1 MELRTANE
9 NEWKKVKAFYW
20 QLIEQMDSA
29 LYKPGWKKGIYP
41 TDEFLMDSIR
51 NKELYVLLS
60 ESNHMASMILNHKCT
75 DGYEKIHWNIT
86 ATPQEITVVHAL
98 GVLPDYQ
105 GQGIAKLM
113 VQAAIRTAKENGQKA
128 VRLDVLSTNIPAQK
142 LYSDMGFNYMDTI
155 QLFYEDT
162 GSTNYLLYEYTL

>member
-1 MELRTANE
+1 M
-9 NEWKKVKAFYW
+9 
-20 QLIEQMDSA
+20 SA
-29 LYKPGWKKGIYP
+29 
-41 TDEFLMDSIR
+41 
-51 NKELYVLLS
+51 
-60 ESNHMASMILNHKCT
+60 MILNHKCT

-113 VQAAIRTAKENGQKA
+113 VQEAIRTANENGQKA

-162 GSTNYLLYEYTL
+162 GSTDYLLYEYTL

>member
-60 ESNHMASMILNHKCT
+60 ESNHMASMILNNKCT

-86 ATPQEITVVHAL
+86 ATPQEINVVHAL

-113 VQAAIRTAKENGQKA
+113 VQEAIRTAKENGQKA

>member
-60 ESNHMASMILNHKCT
+60 ESNYMASMILNHKCT
-75 DGYEKIHWNIT
+75 DGYEKITLEHYCHPSGNNRSPCFRCT
-86 ATPQEITVVHAL
+86 AGL
-98 GVLPDYQ
+98 S
-105 GQGIAKLM
+105 
-113 VQAAIRTAKENGQKA
+113 RTGNRKING
-128 VRLDVLSTNIPAQK
+128 
-142 LYSDMGFNYMDTI
+142 
-155 QLFYEDT
+155 T
-162 GSTNYLLYEYTL
+162 GSHSDCQRKWTKGCPVRRTQYEYPCPEIVQRYGI

>member
-29 LYKPGWKKGIYP
+29 LYKPGWKKEIYP

-113 VQAAIRTAKENGQKA
+113 VQEAIRTAKENGQKA

>member
-9 NEWKKVKAFYW
+9 NE
-20 QLIEQMDSA
+20 
-29 LYKPGWKKGIYP
+29 WKKGIYP

-60 ESNHMASMILNHKCT
+60 ESNYMASMILNHKCT

-113 VQAAIRTAKENGQKA
+113 VQEAIRTAKENGQKA

-162 GSTNYLLYEYTL
+162 GSTDYLLYEYTL

>member
-20 QLIEQMDSA
+20 QLIEQMDST

-60 ESNHMASMILNHKCT
+60 ESNYMAAMILNHKCT

-113 VQAAIRTAKENGQKA
+113 VQEAIRTAKENGQKA

-162 GSTNYLLYEYTL
+162 GSTDYLLYEYTL

>member
-60 ESNHMASMILNHKCT
+60 ESNYMASMILNHKCT

-113 VQAAIRTAKENGQKA
+113 VQEAIRTANENGQKA

-162 GSTNYLLYEYTL
+162 GSTDYLLYEYTL

>member
-105 GQGIAKLM
+105 GHGIAKLM
-113 VQAAIRTAKENGQKA
+113 VQEAIRTAKENGQKA